1 MARPRI
7 QVQHAV
13 LCPIVR
19 QYGTTPTSDL
29 LGVCYTYTYAPDLE
43 FPRHIPQVD
52 LFTRFFVHRPGAAEF
67 VLRVWRLDGDGSLLA
82 RMGSFGPYQV
92 QFTRGSFVTDRSFRM
107 KNVRVDGVGTYAVRL
122 CMKRKHRWQGVRYQI
137 LATEYFQVVRSP

>member
-1 MARPRI
+1 MARPRV

-13 LCPIVR
+13 LCPVVR

-29 LGVCYTYTYAPDLE
+29 LGVCYTYTYTPDLE

-52 LFTRFFVHRPGAAEF
+52 LFTRFFVYAPGVAEF
-67 VLRVWRLDGDGSLLA
+67 FIRVWRLDGDGTLHT
-82 RMGSFGPYQV
+82 RMGSFGPYRV
-92 QFTRGSFVTDRSFRM
+92 QFTPGKVFADRPFRM
-107 KNVRVDGVGTYAVRL
+107 KNVRLEGVGVYAVRL
-122 CMKRKHRWQGVRYQI
+122 CIKRRHRWRGVRYHT